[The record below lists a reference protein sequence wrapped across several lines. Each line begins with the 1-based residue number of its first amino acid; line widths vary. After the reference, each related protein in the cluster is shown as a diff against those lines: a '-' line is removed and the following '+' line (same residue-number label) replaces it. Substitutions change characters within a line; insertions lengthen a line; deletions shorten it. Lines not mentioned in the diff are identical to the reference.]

1 MNLAVIGSG
10 GHAMV
15 VLELLDALG
24 WPVAGLVDDRADAP
38 PVLGRYVIAGMA
50 DLPGLPGQGI
60 SAAVVALG
68 DNARRLAMG
77 EAALRAG
84 LALPVLV
91 HPAAHVSPGARLEA
105 GVQVMGRAWIS
116 AGVVA
121 GRLSLV
127 NTGAIIEH
135 EATLGEAAH
144 VAPGAILCGAVRVG
158 AGALIGAGATLAPG
172 VTVGAAAKV
181 GAGAAVVRDVPPG
194 AVVGGVPARP
204 LKRTG

>member
-1 MNLAVIGSG
+1 MNLVVIGAG
-10 GHAMV
+10 GHALV

-38 PVLGRYVIAGMA
+38 PVLGRYVIGGVA
-50 DLPGLPGQGI
+50 DLPGLRGQGI
-60 SAAVVALG
+60 TATVVALG
-68 DNARRLAMG
+68 DNKARLAMG
-77 EAALRAG
+77 LAALRAG

-105 GVQVMGRAWIS
+105 GVQVMGRAWIA
-116 AGVVA
+116 AGAVA

-135 EATLGEAAH
+135 EAILGEAVH
-144 VAPGAILCGAVRVG
+144 VAPGAVLCGAVHVG
-158 AGALIGAGATLAPG
+158 AGALIGAGATVAPG
-172 VTVGAAAKV
+172 VTVGEGATVGLAA
-181 GAGAAVVRDVPPG
+181 GVVRDVPAG

-204 LKRTG
+204 LTGSG